1 MKLLMAI
8 MMLFV
13 GLSGN
18 FKIGASLSV
27 VTDYAYL
34 YQTASFSAVKED
46 FVIEHGETVTL
57 ENEAPVNDFYYVSY
71 TYKNVEYRGYV
82 YKECLAELEKEQE
95 LVLTY
100 KAKTSAKTK
109 VYSISDKSKEIMEIS
124 EGKELYLYEGFDRK
138 SEFTAV
144 KFSYNGKI
152 ILGYVKTEDI
162 SPYGISGTLIVAI
175 TAIFACVGV
184 IMILLGIS
192 KKKKKTSLFTKKPE
206 IKND

>member
-1 MKLLMAI
+1 MTI
-8 MMLFV
+8 MMLIV

-18 FKIGASLSV
+18 FKLGTSLSV

-34 YQTASFSAVKED
+34 YQTASFSSVKEE
-46 FVIEHGETVTL
+46 FIIEHGENVIL
-57 ENEAPVNDFYYVSY
+57 ENETPVNDFYYISY
-71 TYKNVEYRGYV
+71 TYENVEYKGYI

-100 KAKTSAKTK
+100 NAKTNVKTK
-109 VYSISDKSKEIMEIS
+109 VYSINDKSKEIMTIS
-124 EGKELYLYEGFDRK
+124 EGKELYLFQGFDKK

-144 KFSYNGKI
+144 KFSYNGEI
-152 ILGYVKTEDI
+152 VLGYVKTEDI
-162 SPYGISGTLIVAI
+162 SPYGVSGTLIVAI

-192 KKKKKTSLFTKKPE
+192 KKKKKTSLFTKKE
-206 IKND
+206 DNKKD

>member
-46 FVIEHGETVTL
+46 FVIEHGETVIL
-57 ENEAPVNDFYYVSY
+57 ENETPVNDFYYVSY

-100 KAKTSAKTK
+100 NAKTSAKTK

-144 KFSYNGKI
+144 KFSYNGEI